1 MKLTWD
7 QAGGRLYETGVSNAV
22 LYLPDE
28 STGAYSEGYA
38 WNGVTAIT
46 ESPSGAEASP
56 QYADNIK
63 YLNLTS
69 AEEFGATLEAFTWP
83 EEFDQ
88 CDGSV
93 SVVPGLTIGQ
103 QNRRPF
109 GLSYITKLGND
120 TVGDRYGQ
128 KLHIIYG
135 AQAAPTEKAYAT
147 VNDSPEATTF
157 SWELTTTAVDV
168 PGFNPTALVT
178 LNSTLLDKAN
188 WEELLSI
195 LHGSES
201 NEPRLPLP
209 NELFELLGYAGAA
222 AGSGGAAAPAA

>member
-7 QAGGRLYETGVSNAV
+7 QAGGRLYETGVSNGV

-28 STGAYSEGYA
+28 TTGAYDEGYA
-38 WNGVTAIT
+38 WNGITAVT

-83 EEFDQ
+83 VEFDQ

-93 SVVPGLTIGQ
+93 SVVPGVTIGQ

-109 GLSYITKLGND
+109 GLSYMTKLGND
-120 TVGDRYGQ
+120 IVGDRYGK
-128 KLHIIYG
+128 KLHLIYG

-157 SWELTTTAVDV
+157 SWELTTTAVEV
-168 PGFNPTALVT
+168 PGFNPTALIT
-178 LNSTLLDKAN
+178 LNSTLLTKAA
-188 WEELLSI
+188 WDELLAI
-195 LHGSES
+195 LHGTET
-201 NEPRLPLP
+201 NEPRMPLP
-209 NELFELLGYAGAA
+209 GEIFELVGYTGTG
-222 AGSGGAAAPAA
+222 AGSGAEAA